1 MLEETSSWENKMTV
15 RCKQC
20 GRIFVRYVYEKLARC
35 EECRKAN
42 RVASLPIFEKG
53 QGEAESRVADPLS

>member
-1 MLEETSSWENKMTV
+1 VLEQTSGWENKTVV

-20 GRIFVRYVYEKLARC
+20 GTPFVRYVYEKLARC

-42 RVASLPIFEKG
+42 RMAALTIVDKG
-53 QGEAESRVADPLS
+53 HIRSGA